1 MTAEIGVMNKHGIAL
16 AADSAVTIGNGRGYY
31 NTANKLF
38 ALSKTEPVAIMVYSN
53 ADLMGYPIE
62 ILIKEFRKNLDD
74 YKYPK
79 LHEYWDKFLEFI
91 KNLFK
96 EKDSTQYFVQML
108 NGFLESVDE
117 FIQEEV
123 NKTLNDNDWSKYSK
137 TERQEVIYD
146 RVKYV
151 LDYLYNIYDK
161 YDDDIVFSEKY
172 DTIKE
177 QLESI
182 IKEQIKSIIGI
193 LGDDYESLLVEICLM
208 LLTKKHEDG
217 SRAGIVITGYGENE
231 LYPSL
236 ICGEFLGIFFGEL
249 KYNITNTIS
258 ISDDMEAAILP
269 FAQDDVVNTFLN
281 GFDGNML
288 EEILESINNTRIKIQ
303 KRTGCDCIEGCIEEL
318 RNEVIETVKDKS
330 SDLHWGPILQTV
342 SVAPKEELAQMAET
356 LVSLT
361 SFRRKLTMDSYTQTV
376 GGPVDVAL
384 ITKGDGLIWMKR
396 KHYFD
401 KELNYHFFKN
411 Y

>member
-401 KELNYHFFKN
+401 KELNYRFFKN